1 MSWPASPSRRLAC
14 SAYLPPATGRSPP
27 PRPVAAPPPAVLD
40 NKGEHLRIDADSKR
54 RRSATRFRGHPRAG
68 TYRFVCVRKRSL
80 PSRFEPYRRR
90 RCARFAPAVLGYR
103 DRRLSNNVWR
113 DFGAMRPRVLC
124 AGAGHRA
131 RAAGVRVRAPV
142 IRTRSPRTC
151 TVTEAGGSTRRA
163 VRPRHRLSLIHD
175 PDHRPDVTG
184 IHPAVHRHEL
194 ATRGRQDPGNPH
206 GRIRHEPSPSPPTS
220 FWRRR
225 HGRPAAASSEP
236 AQ

>member
-1 MSWPASPSRRLAC
+1 LVDTTLVSPLAPPSFHRSCWTEPIRCNGSVGSTATYGSTSASGKFVLPRAVDRATR
-14 SAYLPPATGRSPP
+14 AAHVGLPPSGLS
-27 PRPVAAPPPAVLD
+27 
-40 NKGEHLRIDADSKR
+40 G
-54 RRSATRFRGHPRAG
+54 TR
-68 TYRFVCVRKRSL
+68 TT
-80 PSRFEPYRRR
+80 EP
-90 RCARFAPAVLGYR
+90 G
-103 DRRLSNNVWR
+103 R

-124 AGAGHRA
+124 AGAGYRA

-194 ATRGRQDPGNPH
+194 ATRGRQDPGHPH
-206 GRIRHEPSPSPPTS
+206 RRIRHEPSASPPS
-220 FWRRR
+220 KFWRRR
-225 HGRPAAASSEP
+225 HGCRPAAGSSEP